1 MLPVASCLLSLQQKS
16 AISGQTPQFPSP
28 LVLLTPAVIKQH
40 LCLPLKLLSGFQPLK
55 HSITNLI
62 ILENKNILEFKGYR
76 DFSNYFLK
84 WLLRFESSSV
94 RTRVACVVCLQ
105 RYRGR
110 QMEVVVLTREK
121 ETWGNFPFSWPP
133 DVSSATSVNSSN
145 WGHIVALKNKK

>member
-1 MLPVASCLLSLQQKS
+1 MCLRMLPVASCLLSLQQKS
-16 AISGQTPQFPSP
+16 AISGQTAQFPSP

-94 RTRVACVVCLQ
+94 RTRVACMSVFSVTEEDRWRLLCS
-105 RYRGR
+105 
-110 QMEVVVLTREK
+110 REK
-121 ETWGNFPFSWPP
+121 RKLE
-133 DVSSATSVNSSN
+133 ATSPFLD
-145 WGHIVALKNKK
+145 HRMCLLQLL